1 MAAREVPP
9 RKGPSRDDLPVPPP
23 SKVTPESLRDFRTQL
38 TRGEDAVDPAT
49 WAGSVPAQWGIAPR
63 VRVGRSRWFNL
74 LWLLPIGFVLL
85 IAGVALAK
93 ELRDLPAVRS
103 FIGQYP
109 GAVDPPNGQVGIPAW
124 VGWQHFLNLFLMTF
138 IIRSGVQI
146 MTDHARLYWTR
157 HSTPGRE
164 WFRFQKE
171 VPDDPLWT
179 AKQDSVTLPG
189 QVGLPGIRHSI
200 GLARWWHLGVDML
213 WLLNGAIFY
222 VMIFLTGHWQR
233 LVPLS
238 WDHIPNAVSVA
249 IQYLS
254 LDWPVDDGWVAYNS
268 LQVIAYFIT
277 VFIAGPLAILTGLG
291 MSPVLSTRFRRI
303 SSVLSIQTAR
313 SLHFLVMVWF
323 LLFIVMHVTLVV
335 TTGLR
340 ENLNYMYA
348 SHNDDSWVGF
358 WVFAASMVIVIVGWV
373 AATPLTLRHPRAVQR
388 VGYAL
393 IGPVQ
398 RLFEHIDAKPGQY
411 TEKDISPYLW
421 HNGKYPE
428 TDEYKALYE
437 NNFADY
443 RLRIGGL
450 VDKPVDL
457 DLTQLRALPHHEQ
470 ITQHFCIQGWSG
482 IAKWGGVSMQ
492 TIVDL
497 VHPKPEAKWV
507 IFYSLGDGPDGGIYY
522 DAHPIEQMSYHLTML
537 AYDMNDNALDY
548 GHGAP
553 LRLRNEVQLGFKQV
567 KWIKGIEFVEHFSQ
581 VGGGQGGY
589 NQDHEFFGYRQSI

>member
-348 SHNDDSWVGF
+348 S
-358 WVFAASMVIVIVGWV
+358 
-373 AATPLTLRHPRAVQR
+373 
-388 VGYAL
+388 
-393 IGPVQ
+393 
-398 RLFEHIDAKPGQY
+398 
-411 TEKDISPYLW
+411 
-421 HNGKYPE
+421 
-428 TDEYKALYE
+428 
-437 NNFADY
+437 
-443 RLRIGGL
+443 
-450 VDKPVDL
+450 
-457 DLTQLRALPHHEQ
+457 
-470 ITQHFCIQGWSG
+470 
-482 IAKWGGVSMQ
+482 
-492 TIVDL
+492 
-497 VHPKPEAKWV
+497 
-507 IFYSLGDGPDGGIYY
+507 
-522 DAHPIEQMSYHLTML
+522 
-537 AYDMNDNALDY
+537 
-548 GHGAP
+548 
-553 LRLRNEVQLGFKQV
+553 
-567 KWIKGIEFVEHFSQ
+567 
-581 VGGGQGGY
+581 
-589 NQDHEFFGYRQSI
+589 